1 MIRKEVYNSNGTS
14 FRYQRKLCMGYYLNE
29 KEQIVRSS
37 TSLDKMVR
45 KTVGL
50 CPETPDYTIEGHE
63 IGK

>member
-1 MIRKEVYNSNGTS
+1 
-14 FRYQRKLCMGYYLNE
+14 MGYYLNE